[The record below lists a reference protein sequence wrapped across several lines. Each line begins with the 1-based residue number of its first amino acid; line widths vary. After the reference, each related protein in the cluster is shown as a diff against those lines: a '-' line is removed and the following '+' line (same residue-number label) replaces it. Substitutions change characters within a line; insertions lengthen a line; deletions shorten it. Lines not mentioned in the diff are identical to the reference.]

1 MESVDPPVAPVR
13 KRRASVYD
21 VEEAPIKATEAAVA
35 AEVERARVAFASPQ
49 PSEDGEASEVRSW
62 VDEGWGNLGGLV
74 NFRGMESI
82 V

>member
-1 MESVDPPVAPVR
+1 MEPDPPVAPVR

-49 PSEDGEASEVRSW
+49 PSEEGDASEVGAGSTK
-62 VDEGWGNLGGLV
+62 VGETLV
-74 NFRGMESI
+74 